1 MNKEPVVPSPEN
13 TDKTENQPPP
23 PQQHEA
29 DPDSSAPVVF
39 PVSDLQRLDEMLN
52 RTRWVVPVLPKNELE
67 LLLDASILL
76 CRNKTDTKSE
86 HCQRFFRDG
95 LMLSFI
101 KVLTDEAVNTW
112 KYDIYKHIYNNTLKA
127 IELCTLKLL
136 DDWFPLL
143 ELLAMIF
150 NPHCK

>member
-1 MNKEPVVPSPEN
+1 MHKEPVVPSPEN

-95 LMLSFI
+95 LMLSNCA
-101 KVLTDEAVNTW
+101 L
-112 KYDIYKHIYNNTLKA
+112 
-127 IELCTLKLL
+127 
-136 DDWFPLL
+136 
-143 ELLAMIF
+143 
-150 NPHCK
+150 

>member
-1 MNKEPVVPSPEN
+1 MHKEPVVLSPEN
-13 TDKTENQPPP
+13 TDAAEIQSQPQS
-23 PQQHEA
+23 QQNDE
-29 DPDSSAPVVF
+29 DSIISVTF
-39 PVSDLQRLDEMLN
+39 PINDLQRLDEMLN

-86 HCQRFFRDG
+86 HCQRFFRDS

-101 KVLTDEAVNTW
+101 KILTDEAVNTW